1 MGYAGPRRVPG
12 GPAFLNC
19 PPAQQERDQPEHQEN
34 DEENLRDPDSGSG
47 ESAESQYGRD
57 QSENQKHQ

>member
-1 MGYAGPRRVPG
+1 VPG

-19 PPAQQERDQPEHQEN
+19 PPAQQERDQPKHQEN